1 MGRPPKARIL
11 GTAMSRRGFRP
22 YGASGGADDDVVL
35 TFDEAEALRLADL
48 DGLYQQAA
56 AHQMGVSRPT
66 FGRIIESARRK
77 TADALLNGKK
87 LRIAGG
93 VFAVQQKEP
102 VPLVVAVPVTTRG
115 QVETHFG
122 RCERLAVFTIGTDGA
137 FQAEQTLEASIGPGC
152 RSSVISR
159 LAAIHVQALVVGC
172 IGEGAIHVCAAHG
185 MTVVRGA
192 SGGAQRAALA
202 FARGKLLDSGLVC
215 GMTCKA
221 IVRNCR

>member
-1 MGRPPKARIL
+1 MGRPPKMRIL
-11 GTAMSRRGFRP
+11 GTAMTRRGFRP
-22 YGASGGADDDVVL
+22 YGAASGAADNVVL

-48 DGLYQQAA
+48 AGLYQQAA

-102 VPLVVAVPVTTRG
+102 VPLLVAVPVTPRG
-115 QVETHFG
+115 QVEAHFG

-137 FQAEQTLEASIGPGC
+137 FQAMQTLDASIGTGC

-159 LAAIHVQALVVGC
+159 LAAIRVRALVVGC
-172 IGEGAIHVCAAHG
+172 IGEGAIHTCTAHG
-185 MTVVRGA
+185 ITVVRGA
-192 SGGAQRAALA
+192 AGVAQDAALA
-202 FARGKLLDSGLVC
+202 FGRGELLDSGLAC
-215 GMTCKA
+215 GMKCKA
-221 IVRNCR
+221 IRHSCR